1 MASRVGKLSK
11 GAADYLAKKVYDPKP
26 AADGS
31 SMKKSATRENI
42 VDAARGGI
50 YAYATIYE
58 GLEKSAKQIGNSLK
72 NESVAVVKHQ
82 YGSEAGHTYE
92 ESMSAAGNAAMT
104 YMNIQSLGVKGFL
117 KKTAKSTGKNVA
129 KNVISAHGS
138 PTKTASSA
146 EPSVEASDNSAAPI
160 APPRK
165 GK

>member
-1 MASRVGKLSK
+1 MT
-11 GAADYLAKKVYDPKP
+11 
-26 AADGS
+26 
-31 SMKKSATRENI
+31 SATRENI

-138 PTKTASSA
+138 PTKTASNP

>member
-1 MASRVGKLSK
+1 
-11 GAADYLAKKVYDPKP
+11 
-26 AADGS
+26 
-31 SMKKSATRENI
+31 MKKSATKENI

-82 YGSEAGHTYE
+82 YGSEAGDTYE

-104 YMNIQSLGVKGFL
+104 YMNIQSLGVKGLL

-138 PTKTASSA
+138 PTKTASNT
-146 EPSVEASDNSAAPI
+146 EPSGGATVEASDNSAAPI